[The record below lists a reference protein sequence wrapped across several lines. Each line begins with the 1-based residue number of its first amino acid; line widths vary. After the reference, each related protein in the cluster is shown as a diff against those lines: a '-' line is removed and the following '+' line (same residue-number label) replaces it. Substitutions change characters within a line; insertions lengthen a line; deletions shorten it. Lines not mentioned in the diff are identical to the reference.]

1 MLKVNNLITII
12 NFEHISHI
20 FFVSIVDLEQVN
32 AILVIETPGNVNWH
46 HLRVFIVQIQQT

>member
-20 FFVSIVDLEQVN
+20 FLVSIVDLEQVN
-32 AILVIETPGNVNWH
+32 AILVIETPGNVNWY
-46 HLRVFIVQIQQT
+46 HLRVLIVQIQQT